1 MSDSERPYRL
11 RVKGARH
18 WSGRQVYEVY
28 TRRVDESTGELVIWI
43 EAMCETVE
51 CAQEVGRALAAKYP
65 DVYRIE

>member
-1 MSDSERPYRL
+1 MSDSERLYRL
-11 RVKGARH
+11 RIKGARH

-28 TRRVDESTGELVIWI
+28 TRRVDESSGELVIWI

-51 CAQEVGRALAAKYP
+51 CAQEAGRALAGKYP